1 MSTILNPAALLARR
15 PPATADGAY
24 LERAE
29 IREPAIET
37 WLRGCVAR
45 IPAGGLALRRA
56 RRFARAVAAREP
68 AFTAMTDEALREVVR
83 HSGRS
88 LRNAG
93 LTGPALVEVFAGV
106 REASRRVTGMK
117 HHEVQLMGG
126 WTILQGA
133 IAEMQTGE
141 GKTLVATLA
150 ATAAALSGAGVHVV
164 TVNDY
169 LAGRDA
175 DSNRALFEYF
185 GLSVGVIREGMS
197 PQERTAVYA
206 ASIVYVSNK
215 EIVFDYLKDQLAL
228 QGATGAQL
236 RLRSLAGGPRG
247 AGMLL
252 RGLHLAIIDE
262 ADSVLI
268 DEARTPLIISESVPA
283 SDAGTLWQDAVAL
296 ARLLE
301 RGRDFTIDAHRTVRL
316 TETGRASVEQRSAS
330 LRGRWCSAR
339 WRDEYAV
346 KALTALWC
354 YERDVHYILDADN
367 KVQIVDES
375 SGRVMADRSWE
386 DGLHQMIEAKEAA
399 KPSDGRR
406 TLAKLTYQ
414 RFFRRYL
421 VLGGMS
427 GTVREVRAEL
437 KQVYGLDV
445 ITIPTHAPPR
455 RLRWPSRGFRTQA
468 ARWQAVA
475 DEAARLQDAGR
486 AVLIGTRSVAASEAL
501 SAVLSARGL
510 VHQVLNA
517 RQDAEEARIVE
528 AAGQPGAVTIAT
540 NMAGRGTDIKPAADV
555 IAGGGLHVILTEFH
569 DTPRVDRQLLGR
581 AARQGQPGSGQ
592 AMVSLDDE
600 IFGRFAPL
608 LRAWL
613 AHWPAS
619 EIPPFAIDRLA
630 RIAQRAAERHD
641 ARIRADTL
649 RQDREARDRLG
660 FAGWRR

>member
-1 MSTILNPAALLARR
+1 MTTTPNPAALLARQSL
-15 PPATADGAY
+15 ATADGAY

-29 IREPAIET
+29 VRELAVET
-37 WLRGCVAR
+37 WLRACLTRVPTGR
-45 IPAGGLALRRA
+45 LALRRA
-56 RRFARAVAAREP
+56 RRFARLVTAREP
-68 AFTAMTDEALREVVR
+68 HFQAMSDDALRERVR
-83 HSGRS
+83 QSSRS
-88 LRNAG
+88 LRGDG
-93 LTGPALVEVFAGV
+93 LGGPALVEVFAGV
-106 REASRRVTGMK
+106 REASRRITGMK

-169 LAGRDA
+169 LAERDA

-185 GLSVGVIREGMS
+185 GLSVGIIREGMT
-197 PQERTAVYA
+197 PEERAAVYA
-206 ASIVYVSNK
+206 SSIVYVSNK
-215 EIVFDYLKDQLAL
+215 EIVFDYLKDQIAL

-236 RLRSLAGGPRG
+236 HLRRLAGDRG
-247 AGMLL
+247 ASMLL

-283 SDAGTLWQDAVAL
+283 TEAGSLWQDAIGL
-296 ARLLE
+296 ARQLE
-301 RGRDFTIDAHRTVRL
+301 RDRDFTIDAHRTVRL
-316 TETGRASVEQRSAS
+316 TEAGRTAIEDLSTS
-330 LRGRWCSAR
+330 LKGRWRSAR

-354 YERDVHYILDADN
+354 YERDVHYILDAES

-386 DGLHQMIEAKEAA
+386 DGLHQMVEAKEGA

-437 KQVYGLDV
+437 KRVYELDV
-445 ITIPTHAPPR
+445 IAIPTHAPSR
-455 RLRWPSRGFRTQA
+455 RQRWPSRGFPTQA
-468 ARWQAVA
+468 ARWVAVA
-475 DEAARLQDAGR
+475 DEATRLQQAGR

-501 SAVLSARGL
+501 GDVLAARGL
-510 VHQVLNA
+510 AHQVLNA

-528 AAGQPGAVTIAT
+528 GAGQRGVITIAT
-540 NMAGRGTDIKPAADV
+540 NMAGRGTDIKPAPEVLAT
-555 IAGGGLHVILTEFH
+555 GGLHVILTEFH
-569 DTPRVDRQLLGR
+569 DTPRVDRQLFGR

-592 AMVSLDDE
+592 AMVSLEDE
-600 IFGRFAPL
+600 IFGRYAP
-608 LRAWL
+608 WL
-613 AHWPAS
+613 STRLARWCGTEIAS
-619 EIPPFAIDRLA
+619 SVIDRLA
-630 RIAQRAAERHD
+630 RAAQRRAERHD

-649 RQDREARDRLG
+649 RQDRDARDRLG